1 MLKSTLAKFLD
12 QRQKRS
18 LKSKVNQAKQR
29 FVKAFLSYDGPR
41 LQQALRRLGI
51 AETDTV
57 LVHSNFEP
65 DSGFQGTP
73 ADLVAALVGA
83 VGEKGT
89 LLMVSIPFR
98 GSAYDYLALDKTF
111 DVRKT
116 ISMMGLVT
124 EMFRRRPGTVRSLHP
139 THPVLACGRDAEAIT
154 EGHERCE
161 YPCGAGSPFDKF
173 LAARGKILFFDV
185 GFGSI
190 TFFHYVEDVLKA
202 QLPFPV
208 YAERLFQAKVV
219 DRNGASQVVSTYA
232 FNKDVPRDADRLEA
246 EMSKRGLIRKARV
259 GNSTMLLVDAAD
271 VMSCMSSMVAAGHY
285 PYHLERART

>member
-29 FVKAFLSYDGPR
+29 FVKAFLSYDGRR
-41 LQQALRRLGI
+41 LQAALRRLGI
-51 AETDTV
+51 QETDTL

-73 ADLVAALVGA
+73 ADLVSAFVGA
-83 VGEKGT
+83 VGEKGN

-139 THPVLACGRDAEAIT
+139 THPVLACGRDAETLT
-154 EGHERCE
+154 EGHERCP

-173 LAARGKILFFDV
+173 LAAKGKILFFDV

-208 YAERLFQAKVV
+208 YAERLFQAKVI
-219 DRNGASQVVSTYA
+219 DRSGAGQVVSTYA

-246 EMSKRGLIRKARV
+246 EMSTRGLIRKARV

-271 VMSCMSSMVAAGHY
+271 VVSCMSSMVAAGHY